1 MKVIKMNVKEDIA
14 RQEKRKK
21 EMNNIFKVKT
31 EPKMRISTKQRIEQA
46 EKAQLRKIL
55 QALHDGKR
63 TLPQGWE
70 RGYNAAVT
78 AVELAVRK

>member
-1 MKVIKMNVKEDIA
+1 MSIKDDIA

-21 EMNNIFKVKT
+21 EMNGLFKTKA

-46 EKAQLRKIL
+46 EKAQMKRIL

-63 TLPQGWE
+63 TLPKGWE

-78 AVELAVRK
+78 AVELALSEK

>member
-1 MKVIKMNVKEDIA
+1 MNIKEDIA

-21 EMNNIFKVKT
+21 DLSNVFKNKT
-31 EPKMRISTKQRIEQA
+31 APKMRISTKERIEQA
-46 EKAQLRKIL
+46 EKAQLQKIL

-63 TLPQGWE
+63 TLPKDWE

-78 AVELAVRK
+78 AVELAASSS

>member
-1 MKVIKMNVKEDIA
+1 MNVKEDIA

-21 EMNNIFKVKT
+21 EMSNIFKVRT

-46 EKAQLRKIL
+46 EKAQLKKIL

-63 TLPQGWE
+63 TLPSDWE

-78 AVELAVRK
+78 AVELAISK

>member
-1 MKVIKMNVKEDIA
+1 MNIKEDIA

-46 EKAQLRKIL
+46 EKAQLKKIL

-63 TLPQGWE
+63 TLPQDWE

-78 AVELAVRK
+78 AVELAVSK

>member
-1 MKVIKMNVKEDIA
+1 MNVKEDIA

-21 EMNNIFKVKT
+21 EMSNIFKVRT

-46 EKAQLRKIL
+46 EKAQLKKIL

-63 TLPQGWE
+63 TLPQDWE

-78 AVELAVRK
+78 AVELAVSK

>member
-1 MKVIKMNVKEDIA
+1 MNIKEDIA

-21 EMNNIFKVKT
+21 DLNNVFKTKT
-31 EPKMRISTKQRIEQA
+31 APKMRISTKERIEQA
-46 EKAQLRKIL
+46 EKAQLQKIL

-63 TLPQGWE
+63 TLPKDWE

-78 AVELAVRK
+78 AVELALTK